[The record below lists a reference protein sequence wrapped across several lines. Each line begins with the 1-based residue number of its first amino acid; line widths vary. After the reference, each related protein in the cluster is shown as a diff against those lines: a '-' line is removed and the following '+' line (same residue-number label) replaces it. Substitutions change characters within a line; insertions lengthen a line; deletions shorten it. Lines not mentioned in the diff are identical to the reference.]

1 MFSRIGAAG
10 LLLLG
15 ILRPIL
21 SQDLSSCPGYIAS
34 NVVQTDSG
42 LTASLT
48 LAGDTCNVYGYD
60 LPDLTLL
67 VEYQTD
73 SRLHIKIF
81 DQSETA
87 YQVPESVVGRPG
99 NDTVSAASSLLSFNL
114 TQDPFSFAV
123 VRGSSGET
131 IFDTSGTALV
141 FESQYVRLRTSL
153 PDDPNIYGFG
163 EDTDPFRRPTTDYIR
178 TLWSRDAYLIPP
190 GTNLYGNHP
199 IYFEYRE
206 DNAETHGVFML
217 NSNGMDLDI
226 NSDSAG
232 QYLEYNMIG
241 GVVDLYVLAG
251 PGPVDVAR
259 QYSDVIGQPTMMP
272 YWGFGFHQCRYGMQD
287 VYEVAAVVA
296 NYSIADIPL
305 ETMWTDIDYMDLRKV
320 FTLDPD
326 RFPLEKMQE
335 LVTYLHDHD
344 QHYIMMVD
352 PAVAYQ
358 NYSAFENG
366 ASAGIFLKNNDSSIY
381 QGVVWPGITAFP
393 DWFNPATQGY
403 WNGEFSSFFSPT
415 DGVDIDALWI
425 DMNEASNFC
434 QYPCSDPAAF
444 AASNDDPPT
453 PPPVR
458 PNAGYPIPGFP
469 ADFQPSSSS
478 RIRRGQTLERRQ
490 IGTAGA
496 MMGVPNRDFI
506 NPPYAI
512 HDTAGSISNL
522 TLDTNLIHSN
532 GLAEYDTH
540 NLFGT
545 MMSETSRGALINR
558 RPGLRPLV
566 ITRSTFA
573 GAGRY
578 VGHWLGDNN
587 SDWPHLQIS
596 IAEMIAFAA
605 IYQIPMVGSD
615 VCGYA
620 GNTTEELCARWAMLG
635 AFYPFYRNHD
645 ATGVIHQEYYLW
657 ATVTEAA
664 QVAIK
669 ARYQLLD
676 YIYTALYQ
684 QSVDGTPLLN
694 PMFFLYPTDTNT
706 LSLDLQYF
714 YGSSILVAP
723 VTTEGATSV
732 SVYFPDDQFYDF
744 FTYEPLRGTGSSVTI
759 DANLTQIPVFIKGG
773 AVLPLR
779 SDGANTTTA
788 LRELDFNLVVAPG
801 LDGKAAGSLYL
812 DDGVSI
818 TQAATSVIAFA
829 YDGTTLTMSGTFGYD
844 TGNVSIADVVLLS
857 ATGSPKTMTVN
868 KPLTGGFSM
877 SL

>member
-1 MFSRIGAAG
+1 MFSVLGAAV
-10 LLLLG
+10 LLLG
-15 ILRPIL
+15 SLRPVL
-21 SQDLSSCPGYIAS
+21 SQNISGCPGYTAS
-34 NVVQTDSG
+34 NVAQTDSG

-48 LAGDTCNVYGYD
+48 LAGDACNVYGYD

-73 SRLHIKIF
+73 SRLHIQIF
-81 DQSETA
+81 DQSETV

-99 NDTVSAASSLLSFNL
+99 NDTVAVASSLLSFNL

-123 VRGSSGET
+123 QRTDSGES
-131 IFDTSGTALV
+131 IFDTSGMALV

-153 PDDPNIYGFG
+153 PSNPNIYGFG
-163 EDTDPFRRPTTDYIR
+163 EDTDPFRRPTTDYVR

-206 DNAETHGVFML
+206 STSETHGVFML
-217 NSNGMDLDI
+217 NSDGMDLDI

-241 GVVDLYVLAG
+241 GIVDLYVLAG

-296 NYSIADIPL
+296 NYSAADIPL

-335 LVTYLHDHD
+335 LVTYLHDHE

-366 ASAGIFLKNNDSSIY
+366 ESAGIFLKNSDGSIY

-434 QYPCSDPAAF
+434 PYPCSDPAAF
-444 AASNDDPPT
+444 AVSNDDPPA

-469 ADFQPSSSS
+469 TDFQPSSSS
-478 RIRRGQTLERRQ
+478 RIKRGQSLKKRQ
-490 IGTAGA
+490 MGTAGG
-496 MMGVPNRDFI
+496 MMGLPNRDLI
-506 NPPYAI
+506 NPPYPI
-512 HDTAGSISNL
+512 HDAAGSISNL

-545 MMSETSRGALINR
+545 MMSETSRGAMLNR
-558 RPGLRPLV
+558 RPGLRPMV

-587 SDWPHLQIS
+587 SDWFHYQIS

-620 GNTTEELCARWAMLG
+620 GDTTEELCARWAMLG

-645 ATGVIHQEYYLW
+645 ATGVAHQEYYLW
-657 ATVTEAA
+657 PTVTEAA

-694 PMFFLYPTDTNT
+694 PMFFLYPADTNT

-714 YGSSILVAP
+714 YGPSILVAP
-723 VTTEGATSV
+723 VTDEGATSV
-732 SVYFPDDQFYDF
+732 SVYFPNDQFYDF
-744 FTYEPLRGTGSSVTI
+744 FTYEPLRGSGSSVTI
-759 DANLTQIPVFIKGG
+759 NANLTQIPVYIKGG
-773 AVLPLR
+773 AILPLR
-779 SDGANTTTA
+779 SDGANTTAA

-801 LDGKAAGSLYL
+801 LDGKASGSLYL

-818 TQAATSVIAFA
+818 TQAATSVIGFA
-829 YDGTTLTMSGTFGYD
+829 YDGSTLTMSGTFGYD
-844 TGNVSIADVVLLS
+844 VGNVSIADVVLLS
-857 ATGSPKTMTVN
+857 ATGTPTTTTAN